1 MASYVKVNSCQFQVD
16 LQLSKFDLLGSP
28 PSSRANQPFQ
38 LLNTA
43 KMERQVSFLNNRTEI
58 SGNVGDVL
66 EPQGLFTTIYRE
78 VINRKK
84 SRKLCQKRN
93 VTAWKCYY
101 GNVTMLLQNSELSKT
116 VNCTDA
122 QIGMLLNLISASLCQ
137 KRTNCNPTG
146 EDKKSLKADWQ
157 AHKSR
162 EAESIKMEAE
172 VAIADSISSNISIS
186 LPDIKLC
193 SENSCFHYTI
203 HHVWS
208 ASCFAQIWAALYN
221 FKIYETAT
229 RNGFATLVATL
240 VVWDETEGKRSANEI
255 GSILIDHL
263 KPLPP

>member
-101 GNVTMLLQNSELSKT
+101 GNVTMLLQNSELLMRLQPSRRKLST
-116 VNCTDA
+116 VTVRMHRLEC
-122 QIGMLLNLISASLCQ
+122 
-137 KRTNCNPTG
+137 
-146 EDKKSLKADWQ
+146 
-157 AHKSR
+157 
-162 EAESIKMEAE
+162 
-172 VAIADSISSNISIS
+172 
-186 LPDIKLC
+186 
-193 SENSCFHYTI
+193 Y
-203 HHVWS
+203 
-208 ASCFAQIWAALYN
+208 
-221 FKIYETAT
+221 
-229 RNGFATLVATL
+229 
-240 VVWDETEGKRSANEI
+240 
-255 GSILIDHL
+255 
-263 KPLPP
+263 